1 MKNYFQGTVENP
13 YHISIGAIVKNDEG
27 KIACHYFETVTHKSI
42 GTMENIFLLMRE
54 TIETNETIESCLA
67 RGLLEEFGMKADLKS
82 YVGSIVSK
90 FKIRGTDVIMEKTTL
105 YFLCDFVSI
114 DESLRKASD
123 IEATSIIQWLPV
135 DDLIIRMREQTQRYK
150 RDDADESSI
159 IERVKNLI

>member
-13 YHISIGAIVKNDEG
+13 YHISIGAIVKNSEG
-27 KIACHYFETVTHKSI
+27 KIACHYFETITYKSI

-54 TIETNETIESCLA
+54 TIEINETIESCLA

-90 FKIRGTDVIMEKTTL
+90 FPIRGTDVFVEKTTL

-114 DESLRKASD
+114 DESLRKPFD
-123 IEATSIIQWLPV
+123 IEATSRIQWLSA
-135 DDLIIRMREQTQRYK
+135 DDLIMRMKEQTQRYQ
-150 RDDADESSI
+150 REDGDESSVL
-159 IERVKNLI
+159 ERVKNLM